1 MAAESFV
8 QKSLIDVEEDVS
20 YESEEESESEEVR
33 GAAGRDAR
41 CVLWLRWLWLHA
53 LHTCSP
59 TPPLP
64 SLVRP
69 IFPAAGGGGGARQE
83 GRPALLVCAQHRS
96 ERGGHAGAERE
107 QLLSAAQCCLRCRVP
122 PASHAGLG
130 CRVGCT
136 LLLRRRAESTR
147 LKQSP
152 TLSLSRSPRR
162 RSRAPTSSPRWH
174 SSSAS

>member
-33 GAAGRDAR
+33 AAGRDAR
-41 CVLWLRWLWLHA
+41 CVLRLRWLWLHV

-64 SLVRP
+64 SLVRS
-69 IFPAAGGGGGARQE
+69 IFPAAGGGGGARKE

-107 QLLSAAQCCLRCRVP
+107 QLLSAVCGVVCLQRAILGWAAAWAAPCCCVAVLN
-122 PASHAGLG
+122 
-130 CRVGCT
+130 
-136 LLLRRRAESTR
+136 RRD
-147 LKQSP
+147 
-152 TLSLSRSPRR
+152 
-162 RSRAPTSSPRWH
+162 
-174 SSSAS
+174 